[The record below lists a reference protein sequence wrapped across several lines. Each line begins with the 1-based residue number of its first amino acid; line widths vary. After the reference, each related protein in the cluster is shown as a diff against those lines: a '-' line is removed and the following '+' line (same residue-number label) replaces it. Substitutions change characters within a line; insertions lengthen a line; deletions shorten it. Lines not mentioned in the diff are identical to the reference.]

1 MAVKRTAHAVYDAK
15 YHMVWA
21 PKYRRWVEREDIR
34 RRIGELFEEIA
45 VNRGLDIDTMEV
57 AADRVHVVVSFPPK
71 HSISHV
77 VSLLKSVSASVLFRE
92 YPEVKGEL
100 NLWRGSFWEV
110 GYFARTVGDE
120 VTEDVIRQYIRYHQ
134 HEERNPSQLDP
145 F

>member
-15 YHMVWA
+15 YHLVWA

-92 YPEVKGEL
+92 YPEVK
-100 NLWRGSFWEV
+100 EV
-110 GYFARTVGDE
+110 ASEGV
-120 VTEDVIRQYIRYHQ
+120 
-134 HEERNPSQLDP
+134 
-145 F
+145 